1 MCAGLECPAM
11 HLMVMNY
18 KNLTL
23 YYLYDMLMSKWGGGI
38 CLIDGGGRREDGQVF
53 ECQGM

>member
-1 MCAGLECPAM
+1 M
-11 HLMVMNY
+11 HLMVMNH